1 MRSSRW
7 VLKPFFRSPAW
18 IFVLMLSAAVLWVL
32 GPVTVF
38 LALLVLLLAWVLLF
52 GIARW
57 TRGKVL

>member
-1 MRSSRW
+1 
-7 VLKPFFRSPAW
+7 
-18 IFVLMLSAAVLWVL
+18 MLSAAVLWVL